1 MLFLQRNMI
10 KDILQTGIIERYCIN
25 DVSEEERAM
34 VNQFSL
40 KYKEV
45 ENEIKAC
52 KKRLTEKTS
61 AKTPI
66 LSKVKYHLMRQI
78 YESCAKK
85 NPTFLPLMNNADNK
99 LDWVN
104 FISAN
109 DLNPAKDF
117 EGNMEMQPLPSTIE
131 IENAA
136 VWIKGDFAEEVH
148 HNENE
153 FIYVVQGSC
162 KMKLGGFEKEYNA
175 GDMIFIPPFITHSAK
190 VTSTMPMFAL
200 VQRQLLAQA

>member
-1 MLFLQRNMI
+1 MVLLQRNMI
-10 KDILQTGIIERYCIN
+10 KDFLQTGIIERYCVN

-40 KYKEV
+40 KYKQV
-45 ENEIKAC
+45 EKEIEAC
-52 KKRLTEKTS
+52 KKRLTDKAS

-66 LSKVKYHLMRQI
+66 LSKVKYHVMRQI

-85 NPTFLPLMNNADNK
+85 NPTFLPLMNNADNNI
-99 LDWVN
+99 DWAN
-104 FISAN
+104 FIFTNS
-109 DLNPAKDF
+109 LNPTKEF

-136 VWIKGDFAEEVH
+136 VWIKGEFAEEVH
-148 HNENE
+148 HHENE

-162 KMKLGGFEKEYNA
+162 NMKLDGFEKEYNA
-175 GDMIFIPPFITHSAK
+175 GDMIFIPPFVTHSAK
-190 VTSTMPMFAL
+190 VTSKMPMFAL